1 MHTRTR
7 AVAALV
13 TAGLLVASGIA
24 TATAD
29 TLQVDGDELANGPG
43 DTLHMGDICAGRTAT
58 NEDPG
63 IAMTVSL
70 FVRRNGGPGAKYA
83 SSAVV
88 TTTVASIAQS
98 AAGGTVSSTNP
109 ADITLPSDW
118 ASLDN
123 NSFASSPVVEPT
135 VTVAAS
141 TTPGYASATITYRGT
156 GTGANGGTLTRE
168 SDLLVDWTV
177 VTGCDTTPPVITP
190 NIVGTL
196 GTNGWYTSDVA
207 LTWTVVDNESA
218 ISSSSGCGP
227 SSVIADTTG
236 TAFTCAATSAGG
248 STSVAVTIKRDAT
261 APTVA
266 FDQATPGDGAT
277 YPYGLVPAAPTCTA
291 NDATSG
297 LTAAGCAVTGYSA
310 AVGTHTITASATDM
324 AGNVGSTARTYTV
337 EPWTLHGFFAPVDM
351 PDVWNSV
358 KGGSTVPLKF
368 RVFQGAT
375 ELTDVTAI
383 GGVVHHPPVG
393 LRVRCSD
400 RLHRGARH
408 DRRNRAAL
416 RRDGRPVHPELEDA
430 ENCPTPATLA
440 TMTTADGTSS
450 QRSSGSSSHHRLAVD
465 GRHVSWMAR
474 DHRVSIADPTRT
486 DQGGRRTP
494 TASALPSTGLPRA
507 GFVQSQEEATP
518 HRRG

>member
-7 AVAALV
+7 GVAALL

-24 TATAD
+24 PAMAD
-29 TLQVDGDELANGPG
+29 TLQVDGDELATGIN

-58 NEDPG
+58 NG
-63 IAMTVSL
+63 TRHRQTVSI
-70 FVRRNGGPGAKYA
+70 FVRRNGGLGAKYA

-98 AAGGTVSSTNP
+98 ATGGTVSSTDP
-109 ADITLPSDW
+109 DDITLPSDW
-118 ASLDN
+118 ASLAN
-123 NSFASSPVVEPT
+123 NSFVSSTVVEPT

-168 SDLLVDWTV
+168 SDLIVDWTV
-177 VTGCDTTPPVITP
+177 VTTGCDTTPPVITP

-196 GTNGWYTSDVA
+196 GTNGWYTSNVS

-218 ISSSSGCGP
+218 ISSSSGCDAT
-227 SSVIADTTG
+227 SIIADTTG

-248 STSVAVTIKRDAT
+248 STSVGVTIKRDAT
-261 APTVA
+261 EPTVA
-266 FDQATPGDGAT
+266 FDQAAPGDGAT

-291 NDATSG
+291 DDATSG
-297 LTAAGCAVTGYSA
+297 LTAGGCAVTGYSA
-310 AVGTHTITASATDM
+310 AVGTHTVTATATDM

-368 RVFQGAT
+368 RVFQGTT
-375 ELTDVTAI
+375 ELTDVATIGASFSTRQVACESGDPVDAI
-383 GGVVHHPPVG
+383 EELATTGGTS
-393 LRVRCSD
+393 LRYDTTGSQFIQ
-400 RLHRGARH
+400 
-408 DRRNRAAL
+408 NWK
-416 RRDGRPVHPELEDA
+416 
-430 ENCPTPATLA
+430 TPKLPGTCYTA
-440 TMTTADGTSS
+440 TMTTADGSE
-450 QRSSGSSSHHRLAVD
+450 L
-465 GRHVSWMAR
+465 
-474 DHRVSIADPTRT
+474 
-486 DQGGRRTP
+486 
-494 TASALPSTGLPRA
+494 TAQFKLK
-507 GFVQSQEEATP
+507 
-518 HRRG
+518 